1 MQSDRFFYQPRFEYD
16 VKRNDPSTIRKEK
29 SSVHDPKR
37 KFLENTSGNVYTG
50 LIIVDSWKILLST
63 TDVPGLIRK
72 PIWQQ
77 DRNFRA
83 SRP

>member
-1 MQSDRFFYQPRFEYD
+1 MIIVTKIIPSDTYP
-16 VKRNDPSTIRKEK
+16 VKYKVTNSFIICDPSTIRKEK

-50 LIIVDSWKILLST
+50 LIIVDSRKILLST

-72 PIWQQ
+72 PI
-77 DRNFRA
+77 
-83 SRP
+83 